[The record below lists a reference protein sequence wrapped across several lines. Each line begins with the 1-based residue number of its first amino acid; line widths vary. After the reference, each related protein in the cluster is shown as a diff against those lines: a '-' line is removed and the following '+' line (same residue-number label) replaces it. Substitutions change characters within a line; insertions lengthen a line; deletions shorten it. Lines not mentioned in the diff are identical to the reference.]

1 MLTIGI
7 INKLLPPRHYCCCS
21 QYSSAVD
28 DDDSP
33 SFLPSFLPSFGHK
46 FDAHNAHL
54 ACDYMMAFMIDAD
67 EAAGICLSERCG
79 LTKQ

>member
-1 MLTIGI
+1 
-7 INKLLPPRHYCCCS
+7 
-21 QYSSAVD
+21 
-28 DDDSP
+28 
-33 SFLPSFLPSFGHK
+33 
-46 FDAHNAHL
+46 L